1 MEVVP
6 QVAGGGALVGVP
18 RELEL
23 ALLDDVR
30 RRGEAGPPRPCLVA
44 KGVAAGVVEME
55 VRVDHPAHVAGRVT
69 QRAERILELRRATL
83 PSVLHAVDVPE
94 LVVLLVAES
103 RIDEDETGV
112 VLDEHAS
119 QRQWNSVARVG
130 RNTPLPQRFGDH
142 AEHRAA
148 VQMLAPALQGVA
160 AQPADREGG
169 GGHAQSAGWGVRR
182 AGWAGEGSF
191 RTPHSAPR
199 TCIRSPSVTAPRS
212 RARSNRRTRRRAVAS
227 ASPPARWRARFGMPK

>member
-130 RNTPLPQRFGDH
+130 RNTPLPQRFGDD

-148 VQMLAPALQGVA
+148 VQMLAPALQGVTLEA
-160 AQPADREGG
+160 AHGERGV
-169 GGHAQSAGWGVRR
+169 GHDERGSGNAERGTEAASSGVL
-182 AGWAGEGSF
+182 F
-191 RTPHSAPR
+191 RVPR
-199 TCIRSPSVTAPRS
+199 FAFRVAVRSPSVTAPRS

-227 ASPPARWRARFGMPK
+227 ASPPAR